1 MIDHRY
7 AKVSWGSGII
17 ISMGSPSFFVGSAVH
32 NGDVPLRLLPDHL
45 IAIGEPVADTERVSE
60 LVGLEPRSAY
70 AGLSRLRRQGRMFS
84 PARGL
89 YVAVPPEYRS
99 WGVVPAPWWI
109 DQMMDHLGRDY
120 YVGLLTAA
128 AVHGAAHQAPQVF
141 QVVVDQQLAG
151 RDIHRVRV
159 RFYVSSALSRLPA
172 GTVERVTTETGS
184 MAVSS
189 RELTAL
195 DLATRPSLAGGLD
208 NVATVLTELGD
219 LDADVLA
226 TIGALYPRSAVRRLG
241 WLLAEIVGM
250 RQLEDLQRLAAPG
263 TGNVTPLDTH
273 AAPTG
278 ERNATWA
285 VLVNTSVEP
294 DT

>member
-1 MIDHRY
+1 
-7 AKVSWGSGII
+7 
-17 ISMGSPSFFVGSAVH
+17 MGNPSLNVGSAVQH
-32 NGDVPLRLLPDHL
+32 GDVPLRLLPDHL
-45 IAIGEPVADTERVSE
+45 IAIGEPVVDTERVSE
-60 LVGLEPRSAY
+60 MVGLEPRSVY

-109 DQMMDHLGRDY
+109 DPMMAHLGRNY

-128 AVHGAAHQAPQVF
+128 AAHGAAHQAPQVF
-141 QVVVDQQLAG
+141 QVVVDGQLAA

-159 RFYVSSALSRLPA
+159 RFHVSSALPDLPA
-172 GTVERVTTETGS
+172 GTIERVTTETGS

-189 RELTAL
+189 RELTAI
-195 DLATRPSLAGGLD
+195 DLAARPALAGGLD

-226 TIGALYPRSAVRRLG
+226 TIGSLYPRSAVRRLG
-241 WLLAEIVGM
+241 WLLEEVVGV
-250 RQLEDLQRLAAPG
+250 RQLEALQRLAAPG
-263 TGNVTPLDTH
+263 VGNVTPLDIH

-278 ERNATWA
+278 QRSGTWA

>member
-1 MIDHRY
+1 
-7 AKVSWGSGII
+7 
-17 ISMGSPSFFVGSAVH
+17 MGNPSLNVGPAVQH
-32 NGDVPLRLLPDHL
+32 GDVPLRLLPDHL
-45 IAIGEPVADTERVSE
+45 IAIGEPVVGTERVSE
-60 LVGLEPRSAY
+60 MVGLEPRSVY

-109 DQMMDHLGRDY
+109 DPMMEHLGRNY

-128 AVHGAAHQAPQVF
+128 ATHGAAHQAPQVF
-141 QVVVDQQLAG
+141 QVVVNEQLAA
-151 RDIHRVRV
+151 RDIHRVHV
-159 RFYVSSALSRLPA
+159 RFHVSSALQNLPA
-172 GTVERVTTETGS
+172 GTIERVTTETGS

-189 RELTAL
+189 RELTAI
-195 DLATRPSLAGGLD
+195 DLAARPALAGGLD
-208 NVATVLTELGD
+208 NVATVLAELGD
-219 LDADVLA
+219 LDTDVLA
-226 TIGALYPRSAVRRLG
+226 TIGSLYPRSAIRRLG
-241 WLLAEIVGM
+241 WLLDEIVGV
-250 RQLEDLQRLAAPG
+250 RQLEALQRLAEPG

-278 ERNATWA
+278 QRSGTWA